1 MIDTSKGPKTPLVTV
16 TGPIDGNVFSVIA
29 VVARQLRRE
38 GHREAEAEFKQRVA
52 LTGGEAQSYDD
63 VLCIAQQYAD
73 FDI

>member
-1 MIDTSKGPKTPLVTV
+1 MIDFTKGPKQPLVTV
-16 TGPIDGNVFSVIA
+16 TGPIDSNVFSVIG

-38 GHREAEAEFKQRVA
+38 GFREEEAEFKQRVA
-52 LTGGEAQSYDD
+52 MNGGEAESYDD